1 METYN
6 LGDDLAKCHH
16 IVEKVRASKVYAQN
30 LYASMCNM
38 KWQRAEVWP
47 ILKGELCSYSWRSA
61 GGLIAD
67 LREEGDYLTWYCSGI
82 IGDDDEREKGYVG
95 EGMVTEEIREDL
107 KRLGWIPVPYD
118 DDL

>member
-6 LGDDLAKCHH
+6 LGDDLAKCQWL
-16 IVEKVRASKVYAQN
+16 VNKVKTSETYAQN
-30 LYASMCNM
+30 LYASLCNM
-38 KWQRAEVWP
+38 RWQRAEAWP
-47 ILKGELCSYSWRSA
+47 ILKGELCGYTWRSA

-82 IGDDDEREKGYVG
+82 GDDKLTQGYVG
-95 EGMVTEEIREDL
+95 EGVVTDEIRDDL
-107 KRLGWIPVPYD
+107 KRLGWFPVPYD